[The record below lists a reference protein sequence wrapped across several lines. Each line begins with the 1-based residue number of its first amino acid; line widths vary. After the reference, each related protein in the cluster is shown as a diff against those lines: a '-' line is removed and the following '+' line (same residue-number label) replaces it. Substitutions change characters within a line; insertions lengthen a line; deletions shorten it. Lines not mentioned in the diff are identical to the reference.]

1 LKTRATCEAPGAGP
15 CSQTRR
21 PAAAR

>member
-1 LKTRATCEAPGAGP
+1 MGIDTTLRA

-21 PAAAR
+21 PARGVP